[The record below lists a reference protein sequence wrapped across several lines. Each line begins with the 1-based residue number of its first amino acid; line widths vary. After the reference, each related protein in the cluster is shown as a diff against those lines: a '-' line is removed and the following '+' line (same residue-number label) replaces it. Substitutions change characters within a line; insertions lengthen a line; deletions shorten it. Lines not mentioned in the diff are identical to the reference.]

1 MTCQTIQ
8 NRVLA
13 LPDPRQLPENLREHV
28 AGCPGCQAW
37 WKQAVRLDRFLE
49 QLPAPPAPAD
59 KKAAMLDELAA
70 AGPVIRSIP
79 AVDRGTG
86 RPVFVKLFAVPGVKY
101 AVGLAAA
108 VLIAV
113 GGWMAFRTDKG
124 PPIAQPSSPRDPFLE
139 KIVKRNVALAQ
150 TKAPDERMVA
160 LAGLADDLSAETR
173 GLARIADQDDLREL
187 SGLFQ
192 KVVNDGIVRQAERLP
207 PHALTPTQKQALLE
221 KLSATLDGAKQ
232 QADQAARESPPHAQ
246 PALKTISDTARDG
259 QTKLKALLGA

>member
-13 LPDPRQLPENLREHV
+13 LPDPRQLPENLREHI

-37 WKQAVRLDRFLE
+37 WKQAVRLDRLLE

-79 AVDRGTG
+79 AVERGTG
-86 RPVFVKLFAVPGVKY
+86 RSVFVKLLAVPGVRY
-101 AVGLAAA
+101 AAGLAAA

-113 GGWMAFRTDKG
+113 GGWMAFRPTK
-124 PPIAQPSSPRDPFLE
+124 QPEVAVPSPRDPFLD

-221 KLSATLDGAKQ
+221 KLSTTLDGARQ

-246 PALKTISDTARDG
+246 PALRTISDTARDG
-259 QTKLKALLGA
+259 QTKLKAILGA